1 MAKTATA
8 QPETRLAECPT
19 PMMAER
25 EPDYA
30 EQLEAIEKIARLNL
44 PEEDGI
50 PLESEMHYTLPW
62 MLRLSIQAH
71 WEGRTD
77 FYIGCNMF
85 LYYAYEQAEEIV
97 QAVRRQRSRRVRF
110 KGPDLFLVRGV
121 EDTTRPR
128 PYWAVWLEQGR
139 YPDLIVEFLS
149 PSTAQND
156 KTHKKE
162 LYAKVFHTPEYF
174 WYDPF
179 TQEFAGFRLAMFPN
193 WHYEPIA
200 PNEQGWLWSEVLSA
214 YLGTWTGKVY
224 GREQTWLR
232 LYDAEGNLVLLG
244 EEREATARAQAEQ
257 ARQRAEAAERR
268 VAELEAELKRLRG
281 G

>member
-1 MAKTATA
+1 
-8 QPETRLAECPT
+8 
-19 PMMAER
+19 MMAER

-30 EQLEAIEKIARLNL
+30 EHLKAIEKIARLNL
-44 PEEDGI
+44 PEEDGV

-85 LYYAYEQAEEIV
+85 LYYAYEQAEEIA
-97 QAVRRQRSRRVRF
+97 QAVRRRRRGRVRF

-128 PYWAVWLEQGR
+128 PYWAVWLEEGR

-179 TQEFAGFRLAMFPN
+179 TGELAGFRLSMFPD
-193 WHYEPIA
+193 WRYEPIA
-200 PNEQGWLWSEVLSA
+200 PNERGWLWSEVLGA
-214 YLGTWTGKVY
+214 YLGAWTGTVY

-232 LYDAEGNLVLLG
+232 LYDSDGNLVLVS
-244 EEREATARAQAEQ
+244 EEREAI
-257 ARQRAEAAERR
+257 ARQRAEAAEQRI
-268 VAELEAELKRLRG
+268 AELEAELKRLRG